1 VSELVSNVPK
11 APTRFLRLPQ
21 VRERL
26 GGLSRSWV
34 YLAVADGRF
43 PQPIK
48 LARNGT
54 AVGWLESEVEAYLSG
69 RVEEARAGRQ

>member
-1 VSELVSNVPK
+1 
-11 APTRFLRLPQ
+11 
-21 VRERL
+21 
-26 GGLSRSWV
+26 V